1 MRPSASASSSSH
13 RRRRGPTD
21 NLPGV
26 TDTDPDQLRAV
37 TRETWETAA
46 VGWGREAEAVRN
58 WGMPVSVAMVESLG
72 LQPGQRVLELA
83 SGPGDTG
90 FMAAE
95 LVRPGGTLISSDG
108 AEPMIEVARARA
120 AQLGIDN
127 VEFRQLELEWIDLE
141 TASVDAVLVRWGI
154 MLTVDPP
161 AAAHEIR
168 RVLRPGGNAALAV
181 WDARE
186 RNPWAQIPSDA
197 MLELGYAEPPDP
209 NVPGPFAL
217 AEEGRLAE
225 LLEDAGFM
233 DVEVIPVSLER
244 HYETAREIVSE
255 SANCSPGFGTRYR
268 ELTAEQQAEVT
279 AHMIAAAKPYT
290 ADDGSVTLPGVSLVA
305 RASA

>member
-1 MRPSASASSSSH
+1 
-13 RRRRGPTD
+13 
-21 NLPGV
+21 V
-26 TDTDPDQLRAV
+26 TEADPEQLRAA

-46 VGWGREAEAVRN
+46 AGWGREAEAVRN
-58 WGMPVSVAMVESLG
+58 WGMPVSVAMVESLE
-72 LQPGQRVLELA
+72 LQPGQRVVELA
-83 SGPGDTG
+83 AGPGDTG

-154 MLTVDPP
+154 MLTVDPAT
-161 AAAHEIR
+161 AAREIR
-168 RVLRPGGNAALAV
+168 RVLRPGGHAALAV

-186 RNPWAQIPSDA
+186 RNPWALIPSTA
-197 MLELGYAEPPDP
+197 LLELGYTEPPDP

-225 LLEDAGFM
+225 LLQDAGFT
-233 DVEVIPVSLER
+233 DVEVIPVGLER
-244 HYETAREIVSE
+244 HYASAEDIVSE
-255 SANCSPGFGTRYR
+255 SANCSPSFGAKYR
-268 ELTAEQQAEVT
+268 ELNEEQQAEVA
-279 AHMIAAAKPYT
+279 AHMTAAAAPYR
-290 ADDGSVTLPGVSLVA
+290 APDGSVTLPGISLLA
-305 RASA
+305 RATA

>member
-1 MRPSASASSSSH
+1 MTHA
-13 RRRRGPTD
+13 
-21 NLPGV
+21 
-26 TDTDPDQLRAV
+26 DPDELRAL

-46 VGWGREAEAVRN
+46 AGWGREAEAVRN
-58 WGMPVSVAMVESLG
+58 WGMPVSVAMVESLE

-83 SGPGDTG
+83 AGPGDTG

-120 AQLGIDN
+120 AELGIDN

-161 AAAHEIR
+161 AAAREIR
-168 RVLRPGGNAALAV
+168 RVLRPGGHAALAV

-186 RNPWAQIPSDA
+186 RNPWALIPSMA
-197 MLELGYAEPPDP
+197 LLELGHAEPPDP
-209 NVPGPFAL
+209 DAPGPFAL

-225 LLEDAGFM
+225 LLDDAGFTE
-233 DVEVIPVSLER
+233 VEVIPVNLER
-244 HYETAREIVSE
+244 HYASAQDIVAE
-255 SANCSPGFGTRYR
+255 SANCSPSFGAKYH
-268 ELTAEQQAEVT
+268 ELSEEQQAEVA
-279 AHMIAAAKPYT
+279 AHMTAAAAPY
-290 ADDGSVTLPGVSLVA
+290 AAPDGSVTLPGVSLVA
-305 RASA
+305 RAGA

>member
-1 MRPSASASSSSH
+1 
-13 RRRRGPTD
+13 
-21 NLPGV
+21 V
-26 TDTDPDQLRAV
+26 TPADPDEMRAL

-46 VGWGREAEAVRN
+46 AGWGREAEAVRR

-95 LVRPGGTLISSDG
+95 LVRPGGTLLSSDG

-154 MLTVDPP
+154 MLTVDPAS
-161 AAAHEIR
+161 AAREIR
-168 RVLRPGGNAALAV
+168 RVLRPGGHAALAV
-181 WDARE
+181 WDRRE
-186 RNPWAQIPSDA
+186 RNPWALIPSA
-197 MLELGYAEPPDP
+197 ALVELGHAQPPDP
-209 NVPGPFAL
+209 DAPGPFAL

-225 LLEDAGFM
+225 LLEDAGFT
-233 DVEVIPVSLER
+233 DVEVIPVTLER
-244 HYETAREIVSE
+244 HYGSAQDIVAE
-255 SANCSPGFGTRYR
+255 SANCSPSFATTYR
-268 ELTAEQQAEVT
+268 ELTAEQQGEVA
-279 AHMIAAAKPYT
+279 AHMTTAAARYAGP
-290 ADDGSVTLPGVSLVA
+290 DGSVTLPGVSLVA
-305 RASA
+305 RATA